1 MELKDILQRL
11 MTAAGDTQN
20 GLAEATKVPQPT
32 IFRILKGESRD
43 PRHAT
48 LKPIADRYGI
58 TVAQLRGE
66 DPIEN
71 WPSSEAPTSP
81 GAPAAA
87 SIRPYLSLD
96 ELDPD
101 QYVMVDRFDV
111 FLSAGSGNFQWVI
124 NQKDPLAFRARWFQ
138 QKRISPEHCKALYV
152 RGRSMEPK
160 LEDWDTVLIDTTQ
173 TNIIDGEIYAVSLG
187 DQFFIKTIH
196 RLADGVLLQSENP
209 EFENI
214 AVKGEQLEQLRV
226 IGKKVWRGG

>member
-11 MTAAGDTQN
+11 MTEAGDTQN
-20 GLAEATKVPQPT
+20 GLADATRVPQPT
-32 IFRILKGESRD
+32 IFRILRGESRD

-66 DPIEN
+66 EPIEH
-71 WPSSEAPTSP
+71 WPTAPLP
-81 GAPAAA
+81 VAPEAA
-87 SIRPYLSLD
+87 SIRPYHSLD
-96 ELDPD
+96 ELNPD
-101 QYVMVDRFDV
+101 QYVMVDRYDV
-111 FLSAGSGNFQWVI
+111 HLSAGLGNIQWVI

-138 QKRISPEHCKALYV
+138 HKRITPEHCKALYV

-173 TNIIDGEIYAVSLG
+173 KDIIDGEIYAVCLD
-187 DQFFIKTIH
+187 DQFYIKTIQ
-196 RLADGVLLQSENP
+196 RIAGGVLLKSENP

-214 AVKGEQLEQLRV
+214 EVKGEQLDLFRV
-226 IGKKVWRGG
+226 IGRKVWRGG